1 MSHLLFSNWAFQ
13 LSLTVGNQII
23 AQDVEKMRQ
32 PQLSIDERMATLFR
46 IVDTD
51 VESSGKHIDKCRQ
64 IDPCAVYAAYG
75 SGEMQSRYQFHDIVR
90 RETVVIWILRPIPE
104 RRWMDNKP
112 GKDQSDFEIRQQKR
126 RFEQRRLRRFLLDNP
141 LLQPHQAGLEAG
153 KFVQQVDK
161 LFIRSMKGCTLRIR
175 QSTVK
180 QCVKHDDKLIFVQ
193 VLPRAGLNSRND
205 SIYRIV
211 TVFI

>member
-1 MSHLLFSNWAFQ
+1 
-13 LSLTVGNQII
+13 
-23 AQDVEKMRQ
+23 MRQ

-161 LFIRSMKGCTLRIR
+161 LFIRSMKGCTHRIR

-193 VLPRAGLNSRND
+193 VVHNPVHKEFRWFAS
-205 SIYRIV
+205 
-211 TVFI
+211 

>member
-1 MSHLLFSNWAFQ
+1 
-13 LSLTVGNQII
+13 
-23 AQDVEKMRQ
+23 MRQ

-193 VLPRAGLNSRND
+193 VFHNPVHKEFRWFALQKWEFPRC
-205 SIYRIV
+205 RIV
-211 TVFI
+211 HPDIRPDIKSRKKSLVFLI

>member
-1 MSHLLFSNWAFQ
+1 MRQTQ
-13 LSLTVGNQII
+13 LSV
-23 AQDVEKMRQ
+23 
-32 PQLSIDERMATLFR
+32 DERMAALLR
-46 IVDTD
+46 VVDTD

-153 KFVQQVDK
+153 KFVQQVKGRFTGLSRKTVQQVDE
-161 LFIRSMKGCTLRIR
+161 LFISRMKGCALRIR

-193 VLPRAGLNSRND
+193 VVHNPVHKEFRWFAS
-205 SIYRIV
+205 
-211 TVFI
+211 

>member
-1 MSHLLFSNWAFQ
+1 
-13 LSLTVGNQII
+13 
-23 AQDVEKMRQ
+23 
-32 PQLSIDERMATLFR
+32 
-46 IVDTD
+46 
-51 VESSGKHIDKCRQ
+51 
-64 IDPCAVYAAYG
+64 
-75 SGEMQSRYQFHDIVR
+75 
-90 RETVVIWILRPIPE
+90 
-104 RRWMDNKP
+104 MDNKP
-112 GKDQSDFEIRQQKR
+112 GKEQSDFEIRQQKR

-193 VLPRAGLNSRND
+193 VVHNPVHKEFRWFAS
-205 SIYRIV
+205 
-211 TVFI
+211 

>member
-161 LFIRSMKGCTLRIR
+161 LFIRSMKGYTLRIR

>member
-1 MSHLLFSNWAFQ
+1 
-13 LSLTVGNQII
+13 
-23 AQDVEKMRQ
+23 MRQ

-126 RFEQRRLRRFLLDNP
+126 RFEQRRLRRFLLKQSA
-141 LLQPHQAGLEAG
+141 LATASGGIGGGQVRAAGQGA
-153 KFVQQVDK
+153 
-161 LFIRSMKGCTLRIR
+161 
-175 QSTVK
+175 
-180 QCVKHDDKLIFVQ
+180 
-193 VLPRAGLNSRND
+193 
-205 SIYRIV
+205 IYRIEP
-211 TVFI
+211 

>member
-1 MSHLLFSNWAFQ
+1 MRQTQ
-13 LSLTVGNQII
+13 LSV
-23 AQDVEKMRQ
+23 
-32 PQLSIDERMATLFR
+32 DERMAALLR
-46 IVDTD
+46 VVDTD

-153 KFVQQVDK
+153 KFVQQVEGR
-161 LFIRSMKGCTLRIR
+161 FT
-175 QSTVK
+175 
-180 QCVKHDDKLIFVQ
+180 
-193 VLPRAGLNSRND
+193 GLNSK
-205 SIYRIV
+205 
-211 TVFI
+211 TVQQVDVIFIGSVESLLLRGQ

>member
-126 RFEQRRLRRFLLDNP
+126 RFDLSSDACGDSFST
-141 LLQPHQAGLEAG
+141 
-153 KFVQQVDK
+153 
-161 LFIRSMKGCTLRIR
+161 IRSCNRIR
-175 QSTVK
+175 R
-180 QCVKHDDKLIFVQ
+180 DWR
-193 VLPRAGLNSRND
+193 RASSCSRSINSL
-205 SIYRIV
+205 
-211 TVFI
+211 